1 MVKNGFTVHMT
12 AGGREVVLR
21 EVYVTIGEKTG
32 CDPCSRDVSISI
44 SVTNDTGMP
53 SQWQRAN
60 IVDEET
66 LMNPFSAAWMVGR
79 AVRDLLLQ
87 AR

>member
-1 MVKNGFTVHMT
+1 MVKNGFTVHIR
-12 AGGREVVLR
+12 AGGPEVVLR
-21 EVYVTIGEKTG
+21 EVHVTIGEKTG
-32 CDPCSRDVSISI
+32 CDPSSRDVSISI
-44 SVTNDTGMP
+44 SATSDTGMA
-53 SQWQRAN
+53 SQRQRAH

>member
-1 MVKNGFTVHMT
+1 
-12 AGGREVVLR
+12 VVLK
-21 EVYVTIGEKTG
+21 EVHVTIGERAG
-32 CDPCSRDVSISI
+32 DDLSSHDVDVSISLI
-44 SVTNDTGMP
+44 NEAGL
-53 SQWQRAN
+53 QLNRRRAN
-60 IVDEET
+60 IVHEET

>member
-1 MVKNGFTVHMT
+1 
-12 AGGREVVLR
+12 VVLR
-21 EVYVTIGEKTG
+21 EIHVTIGEKTG
-32 CDPCSRDVSISI
+32 CDRCFFDVSISV
-44 SVTNDTGMP
+44 SVLNETGIP
-53 SQWQRAN
+53 TLRQRADT
-60 IVDEET
+60 VDQET